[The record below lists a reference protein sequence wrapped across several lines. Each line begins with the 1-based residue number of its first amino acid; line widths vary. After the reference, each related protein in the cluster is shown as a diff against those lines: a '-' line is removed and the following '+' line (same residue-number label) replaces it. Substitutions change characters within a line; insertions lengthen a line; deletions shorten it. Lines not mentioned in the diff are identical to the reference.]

1 MFSYDKKA
9 NLNNRTELQG
19 FQFFKT
25 PILRLDLQSCGRRS
39 VPQICFALYLTETTT
54 SSFLQIFPQL
64 FVWYAN
70 SRLQVTNLLSTWR
83 TDFCKVLKIATFQNR
98 IFRLL
103 TSRTQNKAYAQ
114 SNILSVK
121 FFFFQLYDGDVLPPY
136 FSRDRPCYPVVYRQ
150 YIYFLSDEDNKE
162 RFMQSPQKFLQQAS
176 PKPLVPIKVAIIGPP
191 KSGKTTRKV
200 SFKQR
205 HHHHGSTAVDCGWDD
220 EFNALALRITAV
232 DKRF

>member
-121 FFFFQLYDGDVLPPY
+121 FFFFFSFTMVTFCHPISQEIDHVILWSTGNTSISCPMKTTKNVSCSHHKSFYNKPHQNLWYQSKLPSLVPLNLGKQHV
-136 FSRDRPCYPVVYRQ
+136 R
-150 YIYFLSDEDNKE
+150 FLSSN
-162 RFMQSPQKFLQQAS
+162 
-176 PKPLVPIKVAIIGPP
+176 VII
-191 KSGKTTRKV
+191 TMVRL
-200 SFKQR
+200 R
-205 HHHHGSTAVDCGWDD
+205 LTAVEMMNSTLW
-220 EFNALALRITAV
+220 R
-232 DKRF
+232 